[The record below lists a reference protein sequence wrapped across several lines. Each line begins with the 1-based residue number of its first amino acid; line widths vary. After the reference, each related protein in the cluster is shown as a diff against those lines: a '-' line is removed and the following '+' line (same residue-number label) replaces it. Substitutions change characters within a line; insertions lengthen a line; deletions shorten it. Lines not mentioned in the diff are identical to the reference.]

1 MIEVLAQNPHVDRE
15 VVMRLARLKN
25 IELTEHGIARVSG
38 LARELIDLGIP
49 IADAFDAALNHK
61 FQLMP

>member
-1 MIEVLAQNPHVDRE
+1 
-15 VVMRLARLKN
+15 MRLARLKN